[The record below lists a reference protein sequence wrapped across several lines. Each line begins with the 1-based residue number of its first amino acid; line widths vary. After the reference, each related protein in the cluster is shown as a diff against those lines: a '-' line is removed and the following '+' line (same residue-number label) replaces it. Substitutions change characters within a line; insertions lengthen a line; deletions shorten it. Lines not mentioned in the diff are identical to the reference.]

1 MSTEEKFLSEALIEL
16 SEKSGVN
23 IFFSNDLVRNIQV
36 KLDKRNYSFES
47 ALSDLLF
54 GQNIYY
60 KKVSGNIV
68 LYKAIRNANK
78 YSISGYIEDLTSG
91 ERLEYATIHDFVTAR
106 GTETNGYGF
115 YSISLPE
122 GEVDIT
128 YRYLGY
134 QPELIQLKLERDTQI
149 NISLRPSNLIDEII
163 VRADSIENTIVEHK
177 IGQNRFQVDEM
188 KRVASLGG
196 ELDLYRYMELIPGIN
211 TGTDGIGGI
220 HVRGGT
226 NDQNLILMDGV
237 PIYNPAH
244 LIGIFSVFNPEAVKQ
259 VDLYKANFPARY
271 GGRLSSIMDIKTKE
285 GNNQKFTGGLKVGLA
300 SVNAIFEGPVFSEK
314 SSFMVTGRWF
324 LPSLFFRDISS
335 KYKKT
340 IDYEGDTYLN
350 FYDLNVKWNWRIGQ
364 RDRVYLSYYQGKD
377 HFEDNTLSDTYISE
391 EINIDGQ
398 PQRIS
403 INTNQQFEKNIN
415 WGNRVATLRWNHQF
429 NDKIFLNSSV
439 FLSRYV
445 LQSFEKNS
453 YNQRIGAPID
463 ETRTGFDI
471 QEFTTSIEDIGYRL
485 QIDMMPS
492 LSHLIKVGGFVTNHT
507 FLPKSITFNE
517 ESRINEIFIEEGL
530 LENTLFSQFEINA
543 TEWGLFFE
551 DDWSIIPDQLIANL
565 GTHIGGFW
573 VKGKRYTNPQLRA
586 LVNYMPSSRLSIQAG
601 FSEMTQYL
609 HLLTNSGIGLP
620 TDLWVPATDLVEP
633 QQSTQ
638 VSIGA
643 QYRPS
648 PQLKIGVEAY
658 RKKMKQLIAFQEGA
672 SFLVPAGPLATSI
685 LDAGNW
691 ENKITTGTGISKGIE
706 SEISFES
713 SRVYTRASYAY
724 SIADRIF
731 PEINFGES
739 FPYRYNRKHSAS
751 IQFAYKVGRK
761 TTLEANWIFG
771 TGNHITLAESKFSH
785 PGDIFPEVGL
795 TFGSRNGYELPAYHR
810 LDMGV
815 EFELKGNS
823 SKWTHSLFV
832 DVYNVYNR
840 ENPFYISLVENPVEG
855 TFSFKQ
861 FSVFR
866 ILPSIGYSVRFE

>member
-1 MSTEEKFLSEALIEL
+1 MSSEQMFLSEALIDL

-23 IFFSNDLVRNIQV
+23 IFFSNDLVRNIEV
-36 KLDKRNYSFES
+36 RLDKYNYTFES
-47 ALSDLLF
+47 ALTDLLF

-68 LYKAIRNANK
+68 LYKAIRKANK
-78 YSISGYIEDLTSG
+78 HSISGYIEDHTTG

-128 YRYLGY
+128 CRYIGY

-163 VRADSIENTIVEHK
+163 VRADSIENTIIEHK

-259 VDLYKANFPARY
+259 VDVYKANFPARY

-300 SVNAIFEGPVFSEK
+300 SVNAIFEGPLFSEK

-324 LPSLFFRDISS
+324 LPSLFFRDISA

-377 HFEDNTLSDTYISE
+377 LFEDNTLSDTNLSE
-391 EINIDGQ
+391 EITIDGE
-398 PQRIS
+398 PQLIS

-429 NDKIFLNSSV
+429 NDKIFLNSSI

-445 LQSFEKNS
+445 LQSFEQNS
-453 YNQRIGAPID
+453 YEQRIGAPIN
-463 ETRTGFDI
+463 ETRSGFDI
-471 QEFTTSIEDIGYRL
+471 QEFTTSIEDLGYRL

-492 LSHLIKVGGFVTNHT
+492 LSHLIKVGGFVTSHT

-517 ESRINEIFIEEGL
+517 ESKINDIYIEEGL

-551 DDWSIIPDQLIANL
+551 DDWSIIPDELIANI

-586 LVNYMPSSRLSIQAG
+586 LLNYMPSSRLSIQVG
-601 FSEMTQYL
+601 FSQMTQYL

-633 QQSTQ
+633 QKSAQFSL
-638 VSIGA
+638 GM

-648 PQLKIGVEAY
+648 PKMKVGIEGYLKN
-658 RKKMKQLIAFQEGA
+658 MKQLIAFQEGA

-691 ENKITTGTGISKGIE
+691 ENKITTGEGISKGVE
-706 SEISFES
+706 SEMSYET
-713 SRVYTRASYAY
+713 SRLYTRASYAY
-724 SIADRIF
+724 SIADRNF

-739 FPYRYNRKHSAS
+739 FPYRYNREHSATMQ
-751 IQFAYKVGRK
+751 ITYQIGRK
-761 TTLEANWIFG
+761 TTLKANWIYG

-810 LDMGV
+810 LDLGV
-815 EFELKGNS
+815 EFELQGKS
-823 SKWTHSLFV
+823 SNWSHSLFV

-866 ILPSIGYSVRFE
+866 VLPSIGYSVRFH